1 MRVACVCTAGA
12 ELSDV
17 MIWDVETDVRGETPC
32 DLPCSQQPGRTYSAW
47 ILRGLALLRQQWDL
61 STNDMPTPRTLT
73 MATAYDNRI
82 YVIGGSGGVSH
93 P

>member
-1 MRVACVCTAGA
+1 M
-12 ELSDV
+12 
-17 MIWDVETDVRGETPC
+17 
-32 DLPCSQQPGRTYSAW
+32 
-47 ILRGLALLRQQWDL
+47 LRQQWDL
-61 STNDMPTPRTLT
+61 STNDMPTLRTLT